1 MKRITGTSMKK
12 LKEAGLFGGELVP
25 ISGSLAQRYND
36 CLAMLGVS
44 PTSLTSFAIDAMGWS
59 PEIAVEKEENYYLN
73 IGEANTNAIII
84 SPEQR
89 YKPVHIPSHSFDR
102 DLMEAVFAA
111 NSRVIRDI
119 TKDSA
124 ICVHIDQKIDAFY
137 EPFDLL
143 RYDTITVTF
152 QILDQLDEKQAEQ
165 NELIAAFQEGNN
177 FINREIHKQLIT
189 SAKTYGDLRHRKL
202 HIDPLPLKVSSFYT
216 RAFGGV
222 FVLKDFMTDIMIFE
236 DKAVFDKAISDTGH
250 EVALFHKDHDE
261 LITQLAKDFVIE
273 NDLKKASKSKRF
285 DRIKKHR
292 FMNAS
297 QNVEHS
303 FVEIL
308 DSHFLFKKY
317 LTGLDLETQKQ
328 LNGVELFV
336 QKSIIN
342 KEIKQEDYID
352 TIYYKALH
360 QPHSS
365 LEEEQADL
373 IWKLLIKIQ
382 PIDPLHLYWYDKATF
397 YKAYQTWP
405 ETYQDWVIKGI
416 LEENE

>member
-1 MKRITGTSMKK
+1 MKK

-36 CLAMLGVS
+36 CLAMIGVA

-59 PEIAVEKEENYYLN
+59 PEIAAEKQENYYLN

-89 YKPVHIPSHSFDR
+89 YKPVHMPSHSFDR
-102 DLMEAVFAA
+102 NLMEAVFEA
-111 NSRVIRDI
+111 NNRVIRDI

-152 QILDQLDEKQAEQ
+152 QLLNELDEKQAEQ
-165 NELIAAFQEGNN
+165 NELINEFQEGNN
-177 FINREIHKQLIT
+177 FINRELHKKMIA

-202 HIDPLPLKVSSFYT
+202 SIDPLPLKVSSFYT

-222 FVLKDFMTDIMIFE
+222 FVLKDFITDIMIFE
-236 DKAVFDKAISDTGH
+236 DKAVFDKAIADTGH
-250 EVALFHKDHDE
+250 DVVLFHKDHDE
-261 LITQLAKDFVIE
+261 LIDQLAKDFIID
-273 NDLKKASKSKRF
+273 NDLKKASKTKRF

-292 FMNAS
+292 FVNHSPKVA
-297 QNVEHS
+297 HS

-317 LTGLDLETQKQ
+317 LTGLDLEVQKQ
-328 LNGVELFV
+328 LNGVELFF

-352 TIYYKALH
+352 KVYFKALQ

-373 IWKLLIKIQ
+373 IWKLLVKIQ
-382 PIDPLHLYWYDKATF
+382 PNDPLHLYWYDKAAF
-397 YKAYQTWP
+397 YTVYQTWP
-405 ETYQDWVIKGI
+405 DTYQDWVIKVI
-416 LEENE
+416 LEESS

>member
-1 MKRITGTSMKK
+1 MKK
-12 LKEAGLFGGELVP
+12 LKEAGLYGGALVP
-25 ISGSLAQRYND
+25 VSGSLAQRYNE
-36 CLAMLGVS
+36 CLAMLGVA
-44 PTSLTSFAIDAMGWS
+44 PTALTNFAIDAMGWS
-59 PEIAVEKEENYYLN
+59 PEIATEKGENYYLN

-89 YKPVHIPSHSFDR
+89 YKPVHMPSHSFDR

-111 NSRVIRDI
+111 NNRIIRDI
-119 TKDSA
+119 TKDAA

-152 QILDQLDEKQAEQ
+152 DILNQLDVKQAEQ
-165 NELIAAFQEGNN
+165 NELIATFQEGNN
-177 FINREIHKQLIT
+177 FINRELHKKLIEN
-189 SAKTYGDLRHRKL
+189 AKKYGDLRHRKL
-202 HIDPLPLKVSSFYT
+202 TIDPLPLKVSSFYT

-222 FVLKDFMTDIMIFE
+222 FVLKDFITDIMIFE
-236 DKAVFDKAISDTGH
+236 DKAVFDKAITDTGH
-250 EVALFHKDHDE
+250 DVALFHKDHDE
-261 LITQLAKDFVIE
+261 LIDKLVKDFIID

-292 FMNAS
+292 FMEHSKEAT
-297 QNVEHS
+297 HS

-317 LTGLDLETQKQ
+317 ITSLDIEVQKQ
-328 LNGVELFV
+328 LNGVELFF

-352 TIYYKALH
+352 TVYYKALH

-365 LEEEQADL
+365 LEEEQAEL
-373 IWKLLIKIQ
+373 IWKLLIKMQ
-382 PIDPLHLYWYDKATF
+382 PIDPLHLYWYDKAQF
-397 YKAYQTWP
+397 YEAYQTWP
-405 ETYQDWVIKGI
+405 DTYQDWVIQGI
-416 LEENE
+416 LEENS